1 MKKLTLS
8 KLLLPL
14 ISLVFGSLSDLGQPA
29 YGQVLQGG
37 IEERVSPLQEK
48 FRIGSIFS
56 EDLLPGNHKIK
67 EWYRLPAWLTGGFE
81 SKTLKLTT
89 LLGAIESKNETSCIR
104 GLQADKTGTVWD
116 AVIIPNY
123 ARVKT
128 AGATDFDIF
137 EEYKVLDST
146 PEKFRCEIKYTALT
160 VDDLSHKILRAE
172 KRSEI
177 QELVPTTNENVI
189 EYSKQMRYDQDGKPL
204 MHRAKK
210 LEVMLF
216 HNSKFKPLDQSPGG
230 TFNYKEEFRSY
241 LTESGQADLIPEDS
255 KVIKESKEAE
265 IPEAIKAKD
274 SQ

>member
-1 MKKLTLS
+1 MKKLPPS

-14 ISLVFGSLSDLGQPA
+14 ISLAFGSLSCLSQPA

-37 IEERVSPLQEK
+37 IEERVSPLQDK

-67 EWYRLPAWLTGGFE
+67 EWYRLPVWLTGGFE

-137 EEYKVLDST
+137 EEYKVLEST
-146 PEKFRCEIKYTALT
+146 AEKFRCEIKYTALT

-177 QELVPTTNENVI
+177 QELVPTANENVI

-241 LTESGQADLIPEDS
+241 LTESGQADLIPEDL
-255 KVIKESKEAE
+255 KETKDSEL
-265 IPEAIKAKD
+265 PEAAKAKEP
-274 SQ
+274 Q

>member
-1 MKKLTLS
+1 MKKQSLAKLLFSLFSIVFGTLS
-8 KLLLPL
+8 CLNQAA
-14 ISLVFGSLSDLGQPA
+14 LGQI
-29 YGQVLQGG
+29 LQGG
-37 IEERVSPLQEK
+37 IEERVSPLQDK

-137 EEYKVLDST
+137 EEYRVLDST

-177 QELVPTTNENVI
+177 QELVPTTNKNVI

-216 HNSKFKPLDQSPGG
+216 HNSEFKPIDQSPGG

-241 LTESGQADLIPEDS
+241 LTESGQADLIPADP
-255 KVIKESKEAE
+255 KESKETE
-265 IPEAIKAKD
+265 LPEATKAKEP
-274 SQ
+274 Q